1 MWHNTT
7 LDVLFE
13 NKNFFFLVKLLV
25 TFIQSSGKLCKHE
38 HTKNVSHLQRC
49 QRKSWFF
56 FFVLSA
62 SVRACFENK
71 HNAWWAKQY
80 SYGCNIMNSASSC
93 LQMCSFI
100 AMSKRLWL
108 SWLLI
113 CPTYTEWLSC
123 PFNSGHQA
131 AEDISSSSQEWKQIC
146 LCGTISHQKEA
157 I

>member
-1 MWHNTT
+1 MCHNTT

-13 NKNFFFLVKLLV
+13 NKNLFLVKLLV
-25 TFIQSSGKLCKHE
+25 TFIQSSGKLWKHE

-56 FFVLSA
+56 CCSFSIC
-62 SVRACFENK
+62 ACVSKTNTM
-71 HNAWWAKQY
+71 HGWAKRY
-80 SYGCNIMNSASSC
+80 SYGCNIMHSASSC

-100 AMSKRLWL
+100 ATPKRLWL

-113 CPTYTEWLSC
+113 CPSYTEWLSC

-131 AEDISSSSQEWKQIC
+131 AEDISSSSEESKQIC
-146 LCGTISHQKEA
+146 LCGTISH
-157 I
+157 